1 MVRISGI
8 VLPSKKRM
16 EAALTSIK
24 GIGRSLSRTIL
35 IEAKIDFDTKT
46 DAISEPQEA
55 VLRSIIDRHETEGE
69 LTRRVSMDIR
79 RLQDIGTYRGYR
91 HRKKLP
97 CRGQT
102 TRRNARTRR
111 GKKKTGLSGRV
122 KLTKT

>member
-8 VLPSKKRM
+8 VLPAHKRI

-24 GIGRSLSRTIL
+24 GIGRPRSKKIL
-35 IEAKIDFDTKT
+35 LEAKIDLNTKT
-46 DAISEPQEA
+46 DDITEQQEA
-55 VLRSIIDRHETEGE
+55 LLRSLIDRFETEGD

-79 RLQDIGTYRGYR
+79 RLSDIGSYRGMR

-97 CRGQT
+97 SRGQR
-102 TRRNARTRR
+102 TRRNARTMR
-111 GKKKTGLSGRV
+111 GKKKTGSSGRV

>member
-91 HRKKLP
+91 HRKKFP